1 MEKNI
6 INASLSTQNLTFRP
20 GDTPVSFEVTVNND
34 SDRFVNFQIEITA
47 AGETR
52 NTGYRW
58 YRLEPEV
65 AAAKPPGSSTI
76 FQVFI
81 FNTPIPGFVG
91 TVNLMVNI
99 FSPQLPQ
106 QCRLVLRLK
115 IERDNRP
122 TYLSLELPVRE
133 FQVYPRNSLD
143 IPVRVRNLGQQP
155 TEVGLR
161 FTGIDPSWLAS
172 SAERR
177 LSLDPGGLAEA
188 TFQCQPPS
196 VVQAPSQNYPF
207 TIEAVSN
214 NGYPTNAEGNIE
226 VLPVGF
232 IDFNITQKHLKIP
245 GKSAWLPDWKSDTA
259 SFELLFKNASN
270 INQEINV
277 QMQGRDW
284 RKCSFKKLPD
294 VANLHLGETSKVIL
308 DVKTKRPWIGI
319 GKTLLLEAK
328 SELSD
333 QRLGSTDPATQTL
346 EVETQ
351 PIIPLWL
358 QLAAIAL
365 LAILLALILRPTEVM
380 HTGSVNSVRFNG
392 NGLSVVSGSVDCT
405 LRLWQVDVNSLEPD
419 DRVTYTTGQPVAC
432 EKPQQP
438 KGLMANTDKPVV
450 VLRFIP
456 LQNNG
461 VAVGLDTG
469 VIQLIEVPSGK
480 NIKELQDH
488 NDPNGRGDRV
498 FDLAFTPDSLNL
510 FSGYGS
516 GKLRVWSRIAPNSDF
531 LAQPKKVINL
541 KSKFGTDFQARA
553 LALTPDGKT
562 LVIAGNFNRFILWQ
576 WDRSQSDKEPPD
588 LSVQNPN
595 KGVGGDDFI
604 WGLAFDPKSDK
615 ILATSDST
623 GMITI
628 WNLDQCQTIKNPNP
642 QVQINQLN
650 CSPIDTW
657 QASKTSVPG
666 VALPV
671 RTLAFSDSKNSNL
684 LVSGGDD
691 GRVVV
696 WYLTPEHKLD
706 KKKGVEGKTIYRS
719 SKKINSIDLK
729 TNQETMIVSGGED
742 FQVKLYSIK

>member
-1 MEKNI
+1 MEKSV

-47 AGETR
+47 AGEIR

-76 FQVFI
+76 FQVFV

-99 FSPQLPQ
+99 FSPQLAQ
-106 QCRLVLRLK
+106 QSRLVLRLK

-122 TYLSLELPVRE
+122 THLSVELPVRE
-133 FQVYPRNSLD
+133 FQVYPRNSVD

-155 TEVGLR
+155 TEVMLG
-161 FTGIDPSWLAS
+161 FTGVDPSWLAG

-177 LSLDPGGLAEA
+177 LPLDPGGLAEA

-232 IDFNITQKHLKIP
+232 IDFTTTEKHLKIP
-245 GKSAWLPDWKSDTA
+245 SKSAWLPDWKSDTA

-270 INQEINV
+270 LNQQLNLQV
-277 QMQGRDW
+277 QGRDW
-284 RKCSFKKLPD
+284 RKCSFKKHPET
-294 VANLHLGETSKVIL
+294 ANLHLGETSKVIL
-308 DVKTKRPWIGI
+308 DVKTKRPWVGI

-346 EVETQ
+346 EVKTL

-365 LAILLALILRPTEVM
+365 LAALLALILQPRGVM
-380 HTGSVNSVRFNG
+380 HTRSVNSVRFSG
-392 NGLSVVSGSVDCT
+392 IGLSVVSGSNDCT
-405 LRLWQVDVNSLEPD
+405 LRLWRIGSDSLDPD
-419 DRVTYTTGQPVAC
+419 DTVRYAGQPLAC
-432 EKPQQP
+432 EQPQQP
-438 KGLMANTDKPVV
+438 KGLMAITDDAVQ
-450 VLRFIP
+450 VLRFMP
-456 LQNNG
+456 LQNNR
-461 VAVGLDTG
+461 VAVGLDNG
-469 VIQLIEVPSGK
+469 VIELRDVPSGAK
-480 NIKELQDH
+480 ISELQDPK
-488 NDPNGRGDRV
+488 DQKADRV
-498 FDLAFTPDSLNL
+498 FDLAFTPNSLNL

-516 GKLRVWSRIAPNSDF
+516 GKVRVWSRPATNTNFFTEP
-531 LAQPKKVINL
+531 QVIDIQSRL
-541 KSKFGTDFQARA
+541 KLSRFQVRA
-553 LALTPDGKT
+553 LNLSPDAKT
-562 LVIAGNFNRFILWQ
+562 LVIAGNFKRFILLQ
-576 WDRSQSDKEPPD
+576 WNQTQSDQQSPS
-588 LSVQNPN
+588 LSVQNLEKLDPL
-595 KGVGGDDFI
+595 VGPEDYI
-604 WGLAFDPKSDK
+604 WGLAFVPDSTGK
-615 ILATSDST
+615 ILATSDSA
-623 GMITI
+623 GFITI
-628 WNLDQCQTIKNPNP
+628 WDLTQCQTIKNPNLLEK
-642 QVQINQLN
+642 VNELN
-650 CSPIDTW
+650 CSQLDRW
-657 QASKTSVPG
+657 SASKTS
-666 VALPV
+666 V
-671 RTLAFSDSKNSNL
+671 RTLAFSDDGSL

-691 GRVVV
+691 GQVLV

-706 KKKGVEGKTIYRS
+706 KTKAAEGKQIYKS

-729 TNQETMIVSGGED
+729 TNQGTMIVSGDED
-742 FQVKLYSIK
+742 FQVKLHRIK

>member
-1 MEKNI
+1 MEKSV

-47 AGETR
+47 AGEIR

-76 FQVFI
+76 FQVFV

-99 FSPQLPQ
+99 FSPQLAQ
-106 QCRLVLRLK
+106 QSRLVLRLK

-122 TYLSLELPVRE
+122 THLSVELPVRE
-133 FQVYPRNSLD
+133 FQVYPRNSVD

-155 TEVGLR
+155 TEVMLR
-161 FTGIDPSWLAS
+161 FTGVDPSWLAG

-177 LSLDPGGLAEA
+177 LPLDPGGLAEA

-232 IDFNITQKHLKIP
+232 IDFTTTEKHLKIP
-245 GKSAWLPDWKSDTA
+245 SKSAWLPDWKSDTA

-270 INQEINV
+270 LNQEINV
-277 QMQGRDW
+277 QVQGRDW
-284 RKCSFKKLPD
+284 RKCSFKKLPET
-294 VANLHLGETSKVIL
+294 ANLHLGETSKVIL

-346 EVETQ
+346 EVKTL

-365 LAILLALILRPTEVM
+365 LAALLALILQPRGVM
-380 HTGSVNSVRFNG
+380 HTRSVNSVRFSG
-392 NGLSVVSGSVDCT
+392 IGLSVVSGSNDCT
-405 LRLWQVDVNSLEPD
+405 LRLWRIGTDSLDPD
-419 DRVTYTTGQPVAC
+419 DTVRYAGQPLAC
-432 EKPQQP
+432 EQLQQP
-438 KGLMANTDKPVV
+438 KGLMAITDDAVQ
-450 VLRFIP
+450 VLRFMP
-456 LQNNG
+456 LQNNR
-461 VAVGLDTG
+461 VAVGLDNG
-469 VIQLIEVPSGK
+469 VIELRDVPSGAK
-480 NIKELQDH
+480 ISELQDPK
-488 NDPNGRGDRV
+488 DQKADRV
-498 FDLAFTPDSLNL
+498 FDLAFTPNSLNL

-516 GKLRVWSRIAPNSDF
+516 GKVRVWSRPATNTNF
-531 LAQPKKVINL
+531 LTEPQVIDIQSRL
-541 KSKFGTDFQARA
+541 KLSRFQVRA
-553 LALTPDGKT
+553 LNLSPDAKT
-562 LVIAGNFNRFILWQ
+562 LVIAGNFKRFILWQ
-576 WDRSQSDKEPPD
+576 WNQTQSDKQSPS
-588 LSVQNPN
+588 LSVQNLEKLDPL
-595 KGVGGDDFI
+595 VGPEDYI
-604 WGLAFDPKSDK
+604 WGLAFVPDSTGK
-615 ILATSDST
+615 ILATSDSA
-623 GMITI
+623 GFITI
-628 WNLDQCQTIKNPNP
+628 WDLNQCQTIKNPNP
-642 QVQINQLN
+642 LEKVNELN
-650 CSPIDTW
+650 CSQLDRW
-657 QASKTSVPG
+657 SASKTS
-666 VALPV
+666 V
-671 RTLAFSDSKNSNL
+671 RTLAFSDDGSL

-691 GRVVV
+691 GRVLV

-706 KKKGVEGKTIYRS
+706 KTKAAEGKQIYKS

-729 TNQETMIVSGGED
+729 TNQGTMIVSGDED
-742 FQVKLYSIK
+742 FQVKLHRIK

>member
-1 MEKNI
+1 MEKSV
-6 INASLSTQNLTFRP
+6 INASLSTQNLIFRP

-47 AGETR
+47 AGEIR

-76 FQVFI
+76 FQVFV
-81 FNTPIPGFVG
+81 FNTPMPGFVG

-99 FSPQLPQ
+99 FSPQLAQ
-106 QCRLVLRLK
+106 QSRLVLRLK

-122 TYLSLELPVRE
+122 THLSVELPVRE
-133 FQVYPRNSLD
+133 FQVYPRNSVD

-155 TEVGLR
+155 TEVMLR
-161 FTGIDPSWLAS
+161 FAGVDPSWLAG

-177 LSLDPGGLAEA
+177 LPLDPGGLAEA

-214 NGYPTNAEGNIE
+214 NGYPTNAGGNVE

-232 IDFNITQKHLKIP
+232 IDFTTTEKHLKIP
-245 GKSAWLPDWKSDTA
+245 NKSAWLPDWKSDTA

-270 INQEINV
+270 LNQQINV

-284 RKCSFKKLPD
+284 RKCSFKKLPET
-294 VANLHLGETSKVIL
+294 ANLHLGETSKVIL

-346 EVETQ
+346 EVETL

-365 LAILLALILRPTEVM
+365 LAALLALILQPKGVM
-380 HTGSVNSVRFNG
+380 HTRSVNSVRFSG
-392 NGLSVVSGSVDCT
+392 IGLSVVSGSDDCT
-405 LRLWQVDVNSLEPD
+405 LRFWRIGADSLDPD
-419 DRVTYTTGQPVAC
+419 DTVRYAGQPLAC
-432 EKPQQP
+432 DQAQQP
-438 KGLMANTDKPVV
+438 KGLMAITDDAVE
-450 VLRFIP
+450 VLRFMP
-456 LQNNG
+456 LQNNRA
-461 VAVGLDTG
+461 AVGLDNG
-469 VIQLIEVPSGK
+469 VIELRDVPSGTK
-480 NIKELQDH
+480 ISQLQDLK
-488 NDPNGRGDRV
+488 DPKAKGDRV
-498 FDLAFTPDSLNL
+498 FDLAFTSNSLNL

-516 GKLRVWSRIAPNSDF
+516 GKVRLWSRPAPNSDF
-531 LAQPKKVINL
+531 LPEPQVIDVQSRL
-541 KSKFGTDFQARA
+541 KLSGFQVRA
-553 LALTPDGKT
+553 LNLSPDAKT
-562 LVIAGNFNRFILWQ
+562 LVIAGNFKRFILWQ
-576 WDRSQSDKEPPD
+576 WNQTQSNKQFPS
-588 LSVQNPN
+588 LSVQNLEKLDPL
-595 KGVGGDDFI
+595 VGPEDYI
-604 WGLAFDPKSDK
+604 WGLAFVPDSTGK
-615 ILATSDST
+615 ILATSDSA
-623 GMITI
+623 GFITI
-628 WNLDQCQTIKNPNP
+628 WDLNQCQTLKNPNP
-642 QVQINQLN
+642 LEKVNELN
-650 CSPIDTW
+650 CLQLDRWS
-657 QASKTSVPG
+657 ASKTS
-666 VALPV
+666 V
-671 RTLAFSDSKNSNL
+671 RTLAFSDDGSL

-706 KKKGVEGKTIYRS
+706 KTRAAEGKTIYQS

-729 TNQETMIVSGGED
+729 TNQGTMIVSGGED
-742 FQVKLYSIK
+742 FQVKLHRIK

>member
-1 MEKNI
+1 MEKSV

-20 GDTPVSFEVTVNND
+20 GDAPVSFEVTVSND
-34 SDRFVNFQIEITA
+34 SDRFVNFQIEMAA

-58 YRLEPEV
+58 YQLEPEV
-65 AAAKPPGSSTI
+65 AAAKPPGSTTI
-76 FQVFI
+76 FQIFV

-91 TVNLMVNI
+91 TVNLMVRI
-99 FSPQLPQ
+99 FSPQLAQ

-122 TYLSLELPVRE
+122 THLSVELPVRE
-133 FQVYPRNSLD
+133 FQVYPRNSAD

-155 TEVGLR
+155 TEVVLR
-161 FTGIDPSWLAS
+161 FTGVDPSWVTG

-214 NGYPTNAEGNIE
+214 NGYPTSAEGNIE

-232 IDFNITQKHLKIP
+232 IDFTITQKHLKIP
-245 GKSAWLPDWKSDTA
+245 SKSAWLPDWKSDTA

-270 INQEINV
+270 LNQQINV
-277 QMQGRDW
+277 QVQGRDW
-284 RKCSFKKLPD
+284 RKCSFKRHPEI
-294 VANLHLGETSKVIL
+294 ANLRLGETSKVIL
-308 DVKTKRPWIGI
+308 DVKTKRPWVGI

-346 EVETQ
+346 EVKTL

-365 LAILLALILRPTEVM
+365 LAALLAWILQPRGVM
-380 HTGSVNSVRFNG
+380 HTRSVNSVRFSG
-392 NGLSVVSGSVDCT
+392 IGSSVLSGSDDCT
-405 LRLWQVDVNSLEPD
+405 LRFWRIGADSLDPD
-419 DRVTYTTGQPVAC
+419 DTVTSTERLAC
-432 EKPQQP
+432 DKSQQP
-438 KGLMANTDKPVV
+438 KGLMAITDDAVQ
-450 VLRFIP
+450 VLRFMP
-456 LQNNG
+456 VQNNRA
-461 VAVGLDTG
+461 AVGLDNG
-469 VIQLIEVPSGK
+469 VIELRDVPSGEK
-480 NIKELQDH
+480 ISELQDLK
-488 NDPNGRGDRV
+488 DPKAKGDRV
-498 FDLAFTPDSLNL
+498 FDLAFTSNSLNL

-516 GKLRVWSRIAPNSDF
+516 GKVRVWSRSATNNDF
-531 LAQPKKVINL
+531 LPEPQVIDVQSTL
-541 KSKFGTDFQARA
+541 KLSGFQVRA
-553 LALTPDGKT
+553 LNLSPDAKT
-562 LVIAGNFNRFILWQ
+562 LVISGNFKRFMFWQ
-576 WDRSQSDKEPPD
+576 WNPTQSDQQFPD
-588 LSVQNPN
+588 LSVQNLEKLDPL
-595 KGVGGDDFI
+595 VGREDYI
-604 WGLAFDPKSDK
+604 WGLAFVPNSAEK
-615 ILATSDST
+615 ILATSDSA
-623 GMITI
+623 GFITI
-628 WNLDQCQTIKNPNP
+628 WNLNQCQTLKNPNP
-642 QVQINQLN
+642 QEKFNELN
-650 CSPIDTW
+650 CSPLDRW
-657 QASKTSVPG
+657 SASKTSV
-666 VALPV
+666 
-671 RTLAFSDSKNSNL
+671 RSLAFSEDGNL

-706 KKKGVEGKTIYRS
+706 KTKAAEGKTIYQS

-729 TNQETMIVSGGED
+729 TNQGTMIVSGGED
-742 FQVKLYSIK
+742 FQVKLHRIK

>member
-1 MEKNI
+1 MEKSV

-47 AGETR
+47 AGEIR

-76 FQVFI
+76 FQVFV

-99 FSPQLPQ
+99 FSPQLAQ
-106 QCRLVLRLK
+106 QSRLVLRLK

-122 TYLSLELPVRE
+122 THLSVELPVRE
-133 FQVYPRNSLD
+133 FQVYPRNSVD

-155 TEVGLR
+155 TEVMLR
-161 FTGIDPSWLAS
+161 FTGVDPSWLAG

-177 LSLDPGGLAEA
+177 LPLDPGGLAEA

-232 IDFNITQKHLKIP
+232 IDFTTTEKHLKIP
-245 GKSAWLPDWKSDTA
+245 SKSAWLPDWKSDTA

-270 INQEINV
+270 LNQEINV
-277 QMQGRDW
+277 QVQGRDW
-284 RKCSFKKLPD
+284 RKCSFKKLPET
-294 VANLHLGETSKVIL
+294 ANLHLGETSKVIL

-319 GKTLLLEAK
+319 GKTLLVEAK

-346 EVETQ
+346 EVKTL

-365 LAILLALILRPTEVM
+365 LAALLALILQPRGVM
-380 HTGSVNSVRFNG
+380 HTRSVNSVRFSG
-392 NGLSVVSGSVDCT
+392 IGLSVVSGSNDCT
-405 LRLWQVDVNSLEPD
+405 LRLWRIGTDSLDPD
-419 DRVTYTTGQPVAC
+419 DTVRYAGQPLAC
-432 EKPQQP
+432 EQPQQP
-438 KGLMANTDKPVV
+438 KGLMAITDDAVQ
-450 VLRFIP
+450 VLRFMP
-456 LQNNG
+456 LQNNR
-461 VAVGLDTG
+461 VAVGLDNG
-469 VIQLIEVPSGK
+469 VIELRDVPSGA
-480 NIKELQDH
+480 NISELQDPK
-488 NDPNGRGDRV
+488 DQKADRV
-498 FDLAFTPDSLNL
+498 FDLAFTPNSLNL

-516 GKLRVWSRIAPNSDF
+516 GKVRVWSRPAPNANF
-531 LAQPKKVINL
+531 LPEPQVIDIQSRL
-541 KSKFGTDFQARA
+541 KLSRFQVRA
-553 LALTPDGKT
+553 LNLSPDAKT
-562 LVIAGNFNRFILWQ
+562 LVIAGNFKRFILWQ
-576 WDRSQSDKEPPD
+576 WNQTQSDKQSPS
-588 LSVQNPN
+588 LSVQNLEKLDPL
-595 KGVGGDDFI
+595 VGPEDYI
-604 WGLAFDPKSDK
+604 WGLAFVPDSTGK
-615 ILATSDST
+615 ILATSDSA
-623 GMITI
+623 GFITI
-628 WNLDQCQTIKNPNP
+628 WDLNQCQTIKNPNP
-642 QVQINQLN
+642 LEKVNELN
-650 CSPIDTW
+650 CSQLDRW
-657 QASKTSVPG
+657 SASKTS
-666 VALPV
+666 V
-671 RTLAFSDSKNSNL
+671 RTLAFSDDGGL

-691 GRVVV
+691 GRVLV

-706 KKKGVEGKTIYRS
+706 KTKAAEGKQIYKS

-729 TNQETMIVSGGED
+729 TNQGTMIVSGDED
-742 FQVKLYSIK
+742 FQVKLHRIKEGNQ

>member
-1 MEKNI
+1 MEKSV
-6 INASLSTQNLTFRP
+6 INASLSTLNLTFRP

-52 NTGYRW
+52 NTGYLW

-91 TVNLMVNI
+91 TVNLMVKI
-99 FSPQLPQ
+99 FSPQLAQ
-106 QCRLVLRLK
+106 QSRLVLRLK

-122 TYLSLELPVRE
+122 THLSVELPVRE

-155 TEVGLR
+155 IDVVLR
-161 FTGIDPSWLAS
+161 FTGVDPSWLTG

-177 LSLDPGGLAEA
+177 LFLEAGGLAEA

-214 NGYPTNAEGNIE
+214 NGYPTSAEGNVE

-232 IDFNITQKHLKIP
+232 IDFGITQKHLKIP
-245 GKSAWLPDWKSDTA
+245 SKSAWLPDWKSDTA

-270 INQEINV
+270 LNQEINV
-277 QMQGRDW
+277 QVQGRDW
-284 RKCSFKKLPD
+284 RKCSFKKLPEI
-294 VANLHLGETSKVIL
+294 ANLHLGETSKVIL
-308 DVKTKRPWIGI
+308 DVKTKRPWVGI

-346 EVETQ
+346 EVETL

-365 LAILLALILRPTEVM
+365 LAALLAWILQPRDVM
-380 HTGSVNSVRFNG
+380 HTRSVNSVRFSG
-392 NGLSVVSGSVDCT
+392 IGLSVVSGSDDCT
-405 LRLWQVDVNSLEPD
+405 LRLWSIGADSLDPD
-419 DRVTYTTGQPVAC
+419 DRVTYAGRPVAC
-432 EKPQQP
+432 DKAQQP
-438 KGLMANTDKPVV
+438 KGLMAITDDAVE
-450 VLRFIP
+450 VLRFMP
-456 LQNNG
+456 LQNDR
-461 VAVGLDTG
+461 VAVGLDNG
-469 VIQLIEVPSGK
+469 VIELRDVPSGAK
-480 NIKELQDH
+480 ISELQDLK
-488 NDPNGRGDRV
+488 DPKAKGDRV
-498 FDLAFTPDSLNL
+498 FDLAFTSNSLNL

-516 GKLRVWSRIAPNSDF
+516 GKVRLWSRPAPNSDF
-531 LAQPKKVINL
+531 LPEPREVIDVQSTL
-541 KSKFGTDFQARA
+541 KLSGFQVRA
-553 LALTPDGKT
+553 LNLSPDAKT
-562 LVIAGNFNRFILWQ
+562 LVIAGNFKRFILWQ
-576 WDRSQSDKEPPD
+576 WNRTQSDKQFPG
-588 LSVQNPN
+588 LSVQNLEKLDPL
-595 KGVGGDDFI
+595 VGREDYI
-604 WGLAFDPKSDK
+604 WGLAFVPNSAEK
-615 ILATSDST
+615 ILATSDSA
-623 GMITI
+623 GFITI
-628 WNLDQCQTIKNPNP
+628 WNLNQCQTLKNQNP
-642 QVQINQLN
+642 QEKVNELN
-650 CSPIDTW
+650 CSPLDRW
-657 QASKTSVPG
+657 SASKTSV
-666 VALPV
+666 
-671 RTLAFSDSKNSNL
+671 RSLAFSDDGSL

-691 GRVVV
+691 GRVVG

-706 KKKGVEGKTIYRS
+706 KTKAAEGKTIYQS

-729 TNQETMIVSGGED
+729 TNQGTMIVSGSED
-742 FQVKLYSIK
+742 FQVKLHRIK

>member
-1 MEKNI
+1 MERNV
-6 INASLSTQNLTFRP
+6 INASLSTDNLTFRP

-91 TVNLMVNI
+91 TVNLMVRI

-122 TYLSLELPVRE
+122 THLSVELPVRE
-133 FQVYPRNSLD
+133 FQVYPCNSVD

-155 TEVGLR
+155 TDVVLR
-161 FTGIDPSWLAS
+161 FTDVDPSWVTG

-177 LSLDPGGLAEA
+177 LSIDPGGLAEA

-196 VVQAPSQNYPF
+196 VAQAPSQNYPF

-214 NGYPTNAEGNIE
+214 NGYPANAQGNIE

-232 IDFNITQKHLKIP
+232 IDFTTTQKHLKIP
-245 GKSAWLPDWKSDTA
+245 SKSAWLPDWKSDTA

-284 RKCSFKKLPD
+284 RKCSFKKLPEI
-294 VANLHLGETSKVIL
+294 ANLHLGETSKVIL
-308 DVKTKRPWIGI
+308 DVKTKRPWVGI

-346 EVETQ
+346 EVETL

-365 LAILLALILRPTEVM
+365 LAALLALLLQPTEVM
-380 HTGSVNSVRFNG
+380 HTNSVKSVRFDG
-392 NGLSVVSGSVDCT
+392 IGFSVVSGSADCT
-405 LRLWQVDVNSLEPD
+405 LRLWSISANRLEPD
-419 DRVTYTTGQPVAC
+419 NKVTPLPSYVAC
-432 EKPQQP
+432 TKPQQP
-438 KGLMANTDKPVV
+438 KGLMAITDNAIG
-450 VLRFIP
+450 VLRFMP
-456 LQNNG
+456 LQNNS
-461 VAVGLDTG
+461 VAVGLDNG
-469 VIQLIEVPSGK
+469 VIQRIAVPSGK
-480 NIKELQDH
+480 KLQDLQDLK
-488 NDPNGRGDRV
+488 DPNGAGDRV

-516 GKLRVWSRIAPNSDF
+516 GKLRVWSRLGPNSDF
-531 LAQPKKVINL
+531 LAQPKKVIDL
-541 KSKFGTDFQARA
+541 KSKFITDFQARA
-553 LALTPDGKT
+553 LALSPDGKT
-562 LVIAGNFNRFILWQ
+562 LVIAGNFKRFILWQ

-595 KGVGGDDFI
+595 KEVGPDDFI

-615 ILATSDST
+615 ILATSDSA
-623 GMITI
+623 GIITI
-628 WNLDQCQTIKNPNP
+628 WNLDQCQTIKNPNG

-650 CSPIDTW
+650 CSQIDTW
-657 QASKTSVPG
+657 QGSKTSVPG

-671 RTLAFSDSKNSNL
+671 RTLAFSDSKDGNL

-706 KKKGVEGKTIYRS
+706 RTKAVEGKTIYQS
-719 SKKINSIDLK
+719 AKKINSIDLK
-729 TNQETMIVSGGED
+729 TNQETMIVSGSED
-742 FQVKLYSIK
+742 FQVKLHRIK

>member
-1 MEKNI
+1 MEKSV

-34 SDRFVNFQIEITA
+34 SDRFVNFQIEIAA

-52 NTGYRW
+52 NTKYRW

-76 FQVFI
+76 FQVFV

-91 TVNLMVNI
+91 TVNLMVRI
-99 FSPQLPQ
+99 FSPQLAQ

-122 TYLSLELPVRE
+122 THLSVELPVRE
-133 FQVYPRNSLD
+133 FQVYPRNSVD

-155 TEVGLR
+155 TEVVLR
-161 FTGIDPSWLAS
+161 FTGVDPSWLTG

-196 VVQAPSQNYPF
+196 VVQAPSQNYLF

-214 NGYPTNAEGNIE
+214 NGYPTSAEGNIE

-232 IDFNITQKHLKIP
+232 IDFTITQRHLKIP
-245 GKSAWLPDWKSDTA
+245 SKSAWLPDWKSDTA

-270 INQEINV
+270 LNQQINV
-277 QMQGRDW
+277 QVQGRDW
-284 RKCSFKKLPD
+284 RKCSFKRLPEI
-294 VANLHLGETSKVIL
+294 ANLRLGETSKVIL
-308 DVKTKRPWIGI
+308 DVKTKRPWVGI

-346 EVETQ
+346 EVETL

-365 LAILLALILRPTEVM
+365 LAALLAWILQPRNVM
-380 HTGSVNSVRFNG
+380 HTRSVNSVRFSG
-392 NGLSVVSGSVDCT
+392 IGSSVLSGSDDCT
-405 LRLWQVDVNSLEPD
+405 LRFWRIGADSLDPD
-419 DRVTYTTGQPVAC
+419 DTVTSTERFAC
-432 EKPQQP
+432 DKSQQP
-438 KGLMANTDKPVV
+438 KGLMAITDDAVQ
-450 VLRFIP
+450 VLRFMP
-456 LQNNG
+456 VQNNRA
-461 VAVGLDTG
+461 AVGLDNG
-469 VIQLIEVPSGK
+469 VIELRDVPSGVK
-480 NIKELQDH
+480 ISELQDLK
-488 NDPNGRGDRV
+488 DPKAKGDRV
-498 FDLAFTPDSLNL
+498 FDLAFTSNSLNL

-516 GKLRVWSRIAPNSDF
+516 GKVRVWSRPATNKDF
-531 LAQPKKVINL
+531 LAEPRVIDVQNTL
-541 KSKFGTDFQARA
+541 KLSGFQVRA
-553 LALTPDGKT
+553 LNLSPDAKT
-562 LVIAGNFNRFILWQ
+562 LVISGNFKRFILWQ
-576 WDRSQSDKEPPD
+576 WNPTQSDQQFPS
-588 LSVQNPN
+588 LSVQNLEKLDPL
-595 KGVGGDDFI
+595 VGREDYI
-604 WGLAFDPKSDK
+604 WGLAFVPNSAEK
-615 ILATSDST
+615 ILATSDSA
-623 GMITI
+623 GFITI
-628 WNLDQCQTIKNPNP
+628 WNLNQCQTLKNPNP
-642 QVQINQLN
+642 QEKFNELN
-650 CSPIDTW
+650 CSPLDRW
-657 QASKTSVPG
+657 SASKTSVRS
-666 VALPV
+666 LS
-671 RTLAFSDSKNSNL
+671 FSEDGNL

-706 KKKGVEGKTIYRS
+706 KTKATEGKTIYQS

-742 FQVKLYSIK
+742 FQVKLHRIK

>member
-1 MEKNI
+1 MEKSV

-47 AGETR
+47 AGEIR

-76 FQVFI
+76 FQVFV

-99 FSPQLPQ
+99 FSPQLAQ
-106 QCRLVLRLK
+106 QSRLVLRLK

-122 TYLSLELPVRE
+122 THLSVELPVRE
-133 FQVYPRNSLD
+133 FQVYPRNSVD

-155 TEVGLR
+155 TEVMLR
-161 FTGIDPSWLAS
+161 FTGVDPSWLAG

-177 LSLDPGGLAEA
+177 LPLDPGGLAEA

-232 IDFNITQKHLKIP
+232 IDFTTTEKHLKIP
-245 GKSAWLPDWKSDTA
+245 SKSAWLPDWKSDTA

-270 INQEINV
+270 LNQEINV
-277 QMQGRDW
+277 QVQGRDW
-284 RKCSFKKLPD
+284 RKCSFKKLPET
-294 VANLHLGETSKVIL
+294 ANLHLGETSKVIL

-346 EVETQ
+346 EVKTL

-365 LAILLALILRPTEVM
+365 LAALLALILQPRGVM
-380 HTGSVNSVRFNG
+380 HTRSVNSVRFSG
-392 NGLSVVSGSVDCT
+392 IGLSVVSGSNDCT
-405 LRLWQVDVNSLEPD
+405 LRLWRIGTDSLDPD
-419 DRVTYTTGQPVAC
+419 DTVRYAGQPLAC
-432 EKPQQP
+432 EQLQQP
-438 KGLMANTDKPVV
+438 KGLMAITDDAVQ
-450 VLRFIP
+450 VLRFMP
-456 LQNNG
+456 LQNNR
-461 VAVGLDTG
+461 VAVGLDNG
-469 VIQLIEVPSGK
+469 VIELRDVPSGAK
-480 NIKELQDH
+480 ISELQDPK
-488 NDPNGRGDRV
+488 DQKADRV
-498 FDLAFTPDSLNL
+498 FDLAFTPNSLNL

-516 GKLRVWSRIAPNSDF
+516 GKVRVWSRPATNTNF
-531 LAQPKKVINL
+531 LTEPQVIDIQSRL
-541 KSKFGTDFQARA
+541 KLSRFQVRA
-553 LALTPDGKT
+553 LNLSPDAKT
-562 LVIAGNFNRFILWQ
+562 IVIAGNFKRFILWQ
-576 WDRSQSDKEPPD
+576 WNQTQSDKQSPS
-588 LSVQNPN
+588 LSVQNLEKLDPL
-595 KGVGGDDFI
+595 VGPEDYI
-604 WGLAFDPKSDK
+604 WGLAFVPDSTGK
-615 ILATSDST
+615 ILATSDSA
-623 GMITI
+623 GFITI
-628 WNLDQCQTIKNPNP
+628 WDLNQCQTIKNPNP
-642 QVQINQLN
+642 LEKVNELN
-650 CSPIDTW
+650 CSQVDRW
-657 QASKTSVPG
+657 SASKTS
-666 VALPV
+666 V
-671 RTLAFSDSKNSNL
+671 RTLAFSDDGSL

-691 GRVVV
+691 GRVLV

-706 KKKGVEGKTIYRS
+706 KTKAAEGKQIYKS

-729 TNQETMIVSGGED
+729 TNQGTMIVSGDED
-742 FQVKLYSIK
+742 FQVKLHRIK

>member
-1 MEKNI
+1 MEKSV

-47 AGETR
+47 AGEIR

-76 FQVFI
+76 FQVFV

-99 FSPQLPQ
+99 FSPQLAQ
-106 QCRLVLRLK
+106 QSRLVLRLK

-122 TYLSLELPVRE
+122 THLSVELPVRE
-133 FQVYPRNSLD
+133 FQVYPRNSVD

-155 TEVGLR
+155 TEVMLR
-161 FTGIDPSWLAS
+161 FTGVDPSWLAG

-177 LSLDPGGLAEA
+177 LPLDPGGLAEA

-232 IDFNITQKHLKIP
+232 IDFTTTEKHLKIP
-245 GKSAWLPDWKSDTA
+245 SKSAWLPDWKSDTA
-259 SFELLFKNASN
+259 SFKLLFKNASN
-270 INQEINV
+270 LNQEINV
-277 QMQGRDW
+277 QVQGRDW
-284 RKCSFKKLPD
+284 RKCSFKKLPET
-294 VANLHLGETSKVIL
+294 ANLHLGETSKVIL

-346 EVETQ
+346 EVKTL

-365 LAILLALILRPTEVM
+365 LAALLALILQPRGVM
-380 HTGSVNSVRFNG
+380 HTRSVNSVRFSG
-392 NGLSVVSGSVDCT
+392 IGLSVISGSNDCT
-405 LRLWQVDVNSLEPD
+405 LRLWRIGTDSLDPD
-419 DRVTYTTGQPVAC
+419 DTVRYAGQPLAC
-432 EKPQQP
+432 EQLQQP
-438 KGLMANTDKPVV
+438 KGLMAITDDAVQ
-450 VLRFIP
+450 VLRFMP
-456 LQNNG
+456 LQNNR
-461 VAVGLDTG
+461 VAVGLDNG
-469 VIQLIEVPSGK
+469 VIELRDVPSGAK
-480 NIKELQDH
+480 ISELQDPK
-488 NDPNGRGDRV
+488 DQKADRV
-498 FDLAFTPDSLNL
+498 FDLAFTPNSLNL

-516 GKLRVWSRIAPNSDF
+516 GKVRVWSRPATNTNF
-531 LAQPKKVINL
+531 LTEPQVIDIQSRL
-541 KSKFGTDFQARA
+541 KLSRFQVRA
-553 LALTPDGKT
+553 LNLSPDAKT
-562 LVIAGNFNRFILWQ
+562 IVIAGNFKRFILWQ
-576 WDRSQSDKEPPD
+576 WNQTQSDKQSPT
-588 LSVQNPN
+588 LSVQNLEKLDPL
-595 KGVGGDDFI
+595 VGPEDYI
-604 WGLAFDPKSDK
+604 WGLAFVPDSTGK
-615 ILATSDST
+615 ILATSDSA
-623 GMITI
+623 GFITI
-628 WNLDQCQTIKNPNP
+628 WDLNQCQTIKNPNP
-642 QVQINQLN
+642 LEKVNELN
-650 CSPIDTW
+650 CSQLDRW
-657 QASKTSVPG
+657 SASKTS
-666 VALPV
+666 V
-671 RTLAFSDSKNSNL
+671 RTLAFSDDGSL

-691 GRVVV
+691 GRVLV

-706 KKKGVEGKTIYRS
+706 KTKAAEGKQIYKS

-729 TNQETMIVSGGED
+729 TNQGTMIVSGDED
-742 FQVKLYSIK
+742 FQVKLHRIK

>member
-1 MEKNI
+1 MEKSV

-34 SDRFVNFQIEITA
+34 SDRFVNFQIEIAA

-76 FQVFI
+76 FQVFV

-91 TVNLMVNI
+91 IVNLMVKI
-99 FSPQLPQ
+99 FSPQLAQ
-106 QCRLVLRLK
+106 QSRLVLRLK

-122 TYLSLELPVRE
+122 THLSVELPVRE
-133 FQVYPRNSLD
+133 FQVYPRNSVD

-155 TEVGLR
+155 TEVVLR
-161 FTGIDPSWLAS
+161 FTGVEPSWLTG

-207 TIEAVSN
+207 SIEAVSN
-214 NGYPTNAEGNIE
+214 NGYPTSAEGKIE

-232 IDFNITQKHLKIP
+232 IDFTTTQKHLKIP
-245 GKSAWLPDWKSDTA
+245 SKSAWLPDWKSNTA

-270 INQEINV
+270 LNQQINV

-284 RKCSFKKLPD
+284 RKCSFKKLPEI
-294 VANLHLGETSKVIL
+294 ANLHLGETSKVIL
-308 DVKTKRPWIGI
+308 DVKTKRPWVGI

-346 EVETQ
+346 EVETL

-365 LAILLALILRPTEVM
+365 LAALLALILQPRNVM
-380 HTGSVNSVRFNG
+380 HTRSVNSVRFSG
-392 NGLSVVSGSVDCT
+392 IGLSVVSGSNDCT
-405 LRLWQVDVNSLEPD
+405 LRLWRIGTDSLDAD
-419 DRVTYTTGQPVAC
+419 DTVRYDGQPLAC
-432 EKPQQP
+432 ERLQQP
-438 KGLMANTDKPVV
+438 KGLMAITDDAVQ
-450 VLRFIP
+450 VLRFMP
-456 LQNNG
+456 LQNDR
-461 VAVGLDTG
+461 VAVGLDNG
-469 VIQLIEVPSGK
+469 VIELRDVPSGAK
-480 NIKELQDH
+480 ISELQDPK
-488 NDPNGRGDRV
+488 DQKADRV
-498 FDLAFTPDSLNL
+498 FDLAFTSNSLNL

-516 GKLRVWSRIAPNSDF
+516 GKVRLWSRPAPNTNF
-531 LAQPKKVINL
+531 LPEPQVIDIQSRL
-541 KSKFGTDFQARA
+541 KLSRFQVRA
-553 LALTPDGKT
+553 LNLSPDAKT
-562 LVIAGNFNRFILWQ
+562 LAIGGNFKRFILWQ
-576 WDRSQSDKEPPD
+576 WNPTQSDKQFPS
-588 LSVQNPN
+588 LSVQNLE
-595 KGVGGDDFI
+595 KLDERVGPEDFI
-604 WGLAFDPKSDK
+604 WALAFVPNSAEK
-615 ILATSDST
+615 ILATSDSA
-623 GMITI
+623 GFITI
-628 WNLDQCQTIKNPNP
+628 WNLNQCQTLKNPNP
-642 QVQINQLN
+642 LLQVNELN
-650 CSPIDTW
+650 CSPIDRW
-657 QASKTSVPG
+657 SASKTSV
-666 VALPV
+666 
-671 RTLAFSDSKNSNL
+671 RSLAFSDDGSL

-691 GRVVV
+691 GRVIV
-696 WYLTPEHKLD
+696 WYLTSEHKLD
-706 KKKGVEGKTIYRS
+706 KTKAAEGKTIYRS

-729 TNQETMIVSGGED
+729 TNQVTMIVSGSED
-742 FQVKLYSIK
+742 FQVKLHRIK

>member
-1 MEKNI
+1 MEKSV

-47 AGETR
+47 AGEIR

-76 FQVFI
+76 FQVFV

-99 FSPQLPQ
+99 FSPQLAQ
-106 QCRLVLRLK
+106 QSRLVLRLK

-122 TYLSLELPVRE
+122 THLSVELPVRE
-133 FQVYPRNSLD
+133 FQVYPRNSVD

-155 TEVGLR
+155 TEVMLR
-161 FTGIDPSWLAS
+161 FTGVDPSWLAG

-177 LSLDPGGLAEA
+177 LPLDPGGLAEA

-232 IDFNITQKHLKIP
+232 IDFTTTEKHLKIP
-245 GKSAWLPDWKSDTA
+245 SKSAWLPDWKSDTA

-270 INQEINV
+270 LNQEINV
-277 QMQGRDW
+277 QVQGRDW
-284 RKCSFKKLPD
+284 RKCSFKKLPET
-294 VANLHLGETSKVIL
+294 ANLHLGETSKVIL

-346 EVETQ
+346 EVETL

-365 LAILLALILRPTEVM
+365 LAALLALILQPRGVM
-380 HTGSVNSVRFNG
+380 HTRSVNSVRFSG
-392 NGLSVVSGSVDCT
+392 IGLSVVSGSNDCT
-405 LRLWQVDVNSLEPD
+405 LRLWRIGTDSLDPD
-419 DRVTYTTGQPVAC
+419 NTVRYAGQPLAC
-432 EKPQQP
+432 EQLQQP
-438 KGLMANTDKPVV
+438 KGLMAITDDAVQ
-450 VLRFIP
+450 VLRFMP
-456 LQNNG
+456 LQNNR
-461 VAVGLDTG
+461 VAVGLDNG
-469 VIQLIEVPSGK
+469 VIELRDVPSGA
-480 NIKELQDH
+480 NISELQDPK
-488 NDPNGRGDRV
+488 DQKADRV
-498 FDLAFTPDSLNL
+498 FDLAFTPNSLNL

-516 GKLRVWSRIAPNSDF
+516 GKVRVWSRSATNTNF
-531 LAQPKKVINL
+531 LTEPQVIDIQSRL
-541 KSKFGTDFQARA
+541 KLSRFQVRA
-553 LALTPDGKT
+553 LNLSPDAKT
-562 LVIAGNFNRFILWQ
+562 LVIAGNFKRFILWQ
-576 WDRSQSDKEPPD
+576 WNQTQSDKQSPT
-588 LSVQNPN
+588 LSVQNLEKLDPL
-595 KGVGGDDFI
+595 VGPEDYI
-604 WGLAFDPKSDK
+604 WGLAFVPDSTGK
-615 ILATSDST
+615 ILATSDSA
-623 GMITI
+623 GFITI
-628 WNLDQCQTIKNPNP
+628 WDLNQCQTIKNPNP
-642 QVQINQLN
+642 LEKVNELN
-650 CSPIDTW
+650 CLQLDRWS
-657 QASKTSVPG
+657 ASKTS
-666 VALPV
+666 V
-671 RTLAFSDSKNSNL
+671 RTLAFSDDGSL

-691 GRVVV
+691 GRVLV

-706 KKKGVEGKTIYRS
+706 KTKAAEGKQIYKS
-719 SKKINSIDLK
+719 YKKINSIDLK
-729 TNQETMIVSGGED
+729 TNQGTMIVSGDED
-742 FQVKLYSIK
+742 FQVKLHRIK